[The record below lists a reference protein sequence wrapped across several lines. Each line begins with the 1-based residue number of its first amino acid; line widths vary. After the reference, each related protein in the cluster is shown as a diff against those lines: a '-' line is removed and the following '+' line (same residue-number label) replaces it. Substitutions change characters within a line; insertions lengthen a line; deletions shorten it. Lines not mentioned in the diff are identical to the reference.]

1 MTPERGLTTTRS
13 SGRQSQPRRGWRRF
27 LLWTLLAGL
36 ILVLGATL
44 PAVWVYL
51 VGQGGIYDSATEV
64 PPVPV
69 AIVFGAGL
77 QADGS
82 PSWMLADRVDA
93 AAELFKAGKVQ
104 RILMTGDNSSLGY
117 NEVASMKQ
125 RAVSQGVPAD
135 RVNLDYAGFR
145 TYDSCY
151 RAKAI
156 FGVTKA
162 VLVTQRYHLYR
173 ALFLARAFGIDAVG
187 LAAGSGNYPMQEY
200 YDAREIAAMS
210 VSWLEVNLT
219 HPLPHYLGD
228 PVDLERQNGG
238 Q

>member
-51 VGQGGIYDSATEV
+51 VGQGGIYDSATEA

-82 PSWMLADRVDA
+82 PSWMLAD
-93 AAELFKAGKVQ
+93 L
-104 RILMTGDNSSLGY
+104 SL
-117 NEVASMKQ
+117 
-125 RAVSQGVPAD
+125 
-135 RVNLDYAGFR
+135 
-145 TYDSCY
+145 
-151 RAKAI
+151 I
-156 FGVTKA
+156 
-162 VLVTQRYHLYR
+162 H
-173 ALFLARAFGIDAVG
+173 I
-187 LAAGSGNYPMQEY
+187 
-200 YDAREIAAMS
+200 
-210 VSWLEVNLT
+210 
-219 HPLPHYLGD
+219 
-228 PVDLERQNGG
+228 
-238 Q
+238 